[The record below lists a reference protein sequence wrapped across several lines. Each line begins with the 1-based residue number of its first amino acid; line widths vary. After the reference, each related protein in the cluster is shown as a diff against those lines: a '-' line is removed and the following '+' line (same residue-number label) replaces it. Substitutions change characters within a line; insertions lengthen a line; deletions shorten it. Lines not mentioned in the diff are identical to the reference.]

1 LGIGQAEI
9 RLDRYCKNADDL
21 AVDEIEGIDDHE
33 NEHDVGAVRRR
44 FGIHSHHF
52 ALNGTENCDGP
63 EAGRLSARRTTIR
76 IRIRPSRLQSSACY
90 RDRPTAVIMLQ
101 RNKDA
106 PAVTAMSKPRIIRKY
121 ANRRLYDT
129 EASRHINKEDVR
141 KLIASGKDVRIVDE
155 GSGDDITRS
164 VLLQLVAEQE
174 LGGQPVLSDQ
184 MLTQIIRFYD
194 HPMQGMLGS
203 YLQQSFESFLQQ
215 QSTLQE
221 QMQEMMTSGPFA
233 VMKDVA
239 KQNMEAWQAMQK
251 AFLDTKAKKD
261 HE

>member
-1 LGIGQAEI
+1 
-9 RLDRYCKNADDL
+9 
-21 AVDEIEGIDDHE
+21 
-33 NEHDVGAVRRR
+33 
-44 FGIHSHHF
+44 
-52 ALNGTENCDGP
+52 
-63 EAGRLSARRTTIR
+63 
-76 IRIRPSRLQSSACY
+76 
-90 RDRPTAVIMLQ
+90 MLQ
-101 RNKDA
+101 RNKQA
-106 PAVTAMSKPRIIRKY
+106 TAVMAMSKPRIIRKY

-129 EASRHINKEDVR
+129 EASRHINKDDVR
-141 KLIASGKDVRIVDE
+141 KLIASGKDVQIVDE

-221 QMQEMMTSGPFA
+221 QMQEMIRSGPFA
-233 VMKDVA
+233 VMTDVA

-251 AFLDTKAKKD
+251 AFLENKAKKD
-261 HE
+261 DE

>member
-1 LGIGQAEI
+1 MAE
-9 RLDRYCKNADDL
+9 
-21 AVDEIEGIDDHE
+21 
-33 NEHDVGAVRRR
+33 
-44 FGIHSHHF
+44 
-52 ALNGTENCDGP
+52 
-63 EAGRLSARRTTIR
+63 
-76 IRIRPSRLQSSACY
+76 
-90 RDRPTAVIMLQ
+90 
-101 RNKDA
+101 
-106 PAVTAMSKPRIIRKY
+106 PRIIRKY

-141 KLIASGKDVRIVDE
+141 KLIAAGEDVQVVDE

-215 QSTLQE
+215 QSSLQE
-221 QMQEMMTSGPFA
+221 QMQELLQSGPFA
-233 VMKDVA
+233 VMQDVA
-239 KQNMEAWQAMQK
+239 KQNMEAWQAMQR

-261 HE
+261 DD

>member
-1 LGIGQAEI
+1 
-9 RLDRYCKNADDL
+9 
-21 AVDEIEGIDDHE
+21 
-33 NEHDVGAVRRR
+33 
-44 FGIHSHHF
+44 
-52 ALNGTENCDGP
+52 
-63 EAGRLSARRTTIR
+63 
-76 IRIRPSRLQSSACY
+76 
-90 RDRPTAVIMLQ
+90 MLQ
-101 RNKDA
+101 RNKKA
-106 PAVTAMSKPRIIRKY
+106 WAVMAMSKPRIIRKY

-141 KLIASGKDVRIVDE
+141 KLIASGEDLRVVDE
-155 GSGDDITRS
+155 ASGDDITRS
-164 VLLQLVAEQE
+164 LLLQLVAEQE

-194 HPMQGMLGS
+194 HPMQGLLGS

-221 QMQEMMTSGPFA
+221 QMQEMIRSGPFA

-251 AFLDTKAKKD
+251 AFLETNTKTD
-261 HE
+261 DD

>member
-1 LGIGQAEI
+1 MLRRNILPPAE
-9 RLDRYCKNADDL
+9 
-21 AVDEIEGIDDHE
+21 
-33 NEHDVGAVRRR
+33 
-44 FGIHSHHF
+44 
-52 ALNGTENCDGP
+52 
-63 EAGRLSARRTTIR
+63 SAMAR
-76 IRIRPSRLQSSACY
+76 
-90 RDRPTAVIMLQ
+90 
-101 RNKDA
+101 
-106 PAVTAMSKPRIIRKY
+106 PRIIRKY

-141 KLIASGKDVRIVDE
+141 RLIASGNDVRIVED

-215 QSTLQE
+215 QSALQE
-221 QMQEMMTSGPFA
+221 QMQDLIKSGPFA
-233 VMKDVA
+233 VMKDMA

-251 AFLDTKAKKD
+251 AFLDTKAKKND
-261 HE
+261 E

>member
-1 LGIGQAEI
+1 MA
-9 RLDRYCKNADDL
+9 
-21 AVDEIEGIDDHE
+21 
-33 NEHDVGAVRRR
+33 
-44 FGIHSHHF
+44 
-52 ALNGTENCDGP
+52 
-63 EAGRLSARRTTIR
+63 
-76 IRIRPSRLQSSACY
+76 
-90 RDRPTAVIMLQ
+90 
-101 RNKDA
+101 
-106 PAVTAMSKPRIIRKY
+106 KPRIIRKY

-141 KLIASGKDVRIVDE
+141 KLIAAGKEVRIVDD
-155 GSGDDITRS
+155 GTGDDITRS

-215 QSTLQE
+215 QASLQE
-221 QMQEMMTSGPFA
+221 QMQELITNGPFA
-233 VMKDVA
+233 VMQDVA
-239 KQNMEAWQAMQK
+239 KQNLEAWQAMQR

-261 HE
+261 DD

>member
-1 LGIGQAEI
+1 
-9 RLDRYCKNADDL
+9 
-21 AVDEIEGIDDHE
+21 
-33 NEHDVGAVRRR
+33 
-44 FGIHSHHF
+44 
-52 ALNGTENCDGP
+52 
-63 EAGRLSARRTTIR
+63 
-76 IRIRPSRLQSSACY
+76 
-90 RDRPTAVIMLQ
+90 MLQ
-101 RNKDA
+101 RNKRA
-106 PAVTAMSKPRIIRKY
+106 RTVMAMSKPRIIRKY

-129 EASRHINKEDVR
+129 KASRHINKEDVR
-141 KLIASGKDVRIVDE
+141 KLIASGHEVRIVDE

-184 MLTQIIRFYD
+184 MLTQFIRFYD
-194 HPMQGMLGS
+194 HPLQGVLGS

-221 QMQEMMTSGPFA
+221 QMQEMMRSGPFA

-239 KQNMEAWQAMQK
+239 RQNMEAWQAMQK

-261 HE
+261 DD